1 MRFNYDV
8 INNGRDSVTKGALIV
23 ASFGILSRFLGLLR
37 DRLLA
42 STWGANEILD
52 AYYAAF
58 KIPDFIF
65 NSLVLGALASALI
78 PIFIQYREN
87 KGTAQAYELVNK
99 ILNLLIVVLLGA
111 AVMAAIASPWLVK
124 IIAPGFS
131 LYTLTLT
138 SQLTRVMLLAVVIF
152 GASNV
157 LSSVLQA
164 QQRLTAFALAPVLYN
179 VGIIAGLILFVPMF
193 GPYGLAWGVV
203 LGSLLHLL
211 VQLPAM
217 RKINWRWQ
225 PLFSFKDTG
234 VRQVLAL
241 LGPRTLGLVASQI
254 NQIITVGF
262 VSSLAVGSL
271 AAFSLALN
279 LHSFSINVFGVSLAI
294 AVFPLLSQAFSTSQP
309 SDFIHHFSLNL
320 RRILFYVM
328 PLSVLFLVLRA
339 QLVRVVLGSGAFDW
353 SDTIATAQVLGFLAL
368 AIVSDSLLPLVAR
381 AFYAL
386 KDTKTPVIAALVSI
400 TVNFALLFILRP
412 FALSGVGIA
421 YVCSS
426 VIYLVIL
433 IAILGQ
439 RLGNLGSSWIIAGI
453 WQMVLGSLV
462 AGSAAY
468 GTLYLVA
475 PQVDMN
481 TFIGIFTQGLLAGLA
496 GVVSYLVIS
505 LAFNLAEIHFV
516 RRWLASAWQSLSNK
530 HKPSLS

>member
-1 MRFNYDV
+1 
-8 INNGRDSVTKGALIV
+8 
-23 ASFGILSRFLGLLR
+23 
-37 DRLLA
+37 
-42 STWGANEILD
+42 
-52 AYYAAF
+52 
-58 KIPDFIF
+58 
-65 NSLVLGALASALI
+65 
-78 PIFIQYREN
+78 
-87 KGTAQAYELVNK
+87 
-99 ILNLLIVVLLGA
+99 
-111 AVMAAIASPWLVK
+111 
-124 IIAPGFS
+124 
-131 LYTLTLT
+131 
-138 SQLTRVMLLAVVIF
+138 
-152 GASNV
+152 
-157 LSSVLQA
+157 
-164 QQRLTAFALAPVLYN
+164 
-179 VGIIAGLILFVPMF
+179 
-193 GPYGLAWGVV
+193 
-203 LGSLLHLL
+203 
-211 VQLPAM
+211 
-217 RKINWRWQ
+217 
-225 PLFSFKDTG
+225 
-234 VRQVLAL
+234 
-241 LGPRTLGLVASQI
+241 
-254 NQIITVGF
+254 
-262 VSSLAVGSL
+262 
-271 AAFSLALN
+271 
-279 LHSFSINVFGVSLAI
+279 
-294 AVFPLLSQAFSTSQP
+294 
-309 SDFIHHFSLNL
+309 
-320 RRILFYVM
+320 
-328 PLSVLFLVLRA
+328 
-339 QLVRVVLGSGAFDW
+339 VLGSGAFDW

-426 VIYLVIL
+426 VINLVIL